1 MGLIEDVGS
10 LLTSAGVATTS
21 AGSTGWRLVYRE
33 YQPSPPSPVRQVCVV
48 NTGGFQ
54 SEYKAPLTRP
64 TCQVRVRGSTGE
76 TNTLEAKVQA
86 VVSAL
91 NFQNGNLGPD
101 SWYYT
106 DLRMQGDIL
115 YLGRDEHQQPQY
127 SVNFEATRSRTS

>member
-1 MGLIEDVGS
+1 MGFIEDVGG
-10 LLTSAGVATTS
+10 LLTAASVATTS
-21 AGSTGWRLVYRE
+21 ATGTGWRLVYRE
-33 YQPSPPSPVRQVCVV
+33 FQPSPPMPVRQVCIV
-48 NTGGFQ
+48 NTGGFE

-91 NFQNGNLGPD
+91 NFQNGNIGVG

-106 DLRMQGDIL
+106 DLRMQGDVL

-127 SVNFEATRSRTS
+127 SINFAAVRSRTS